1 MTNFKVKYKN
11 GRFDIKCVNHA
22 IPDVCRGVSAIIYTL
37 AQTLKIEHELKRD
50 KLLEMNL
57 KPGVATITVKP
68 KIRFKRKTEI
78 IIRTCVFGLMCI
90 QKAYPKEIDI
100 EADCILNKL

>member
-11 GRFDIKCVNHA
+11 GKFDIKCVNHA

-50 KLLEMNL
+50 KELVMDL
-57 KPGVATITVKP
+57 KPGSAIISIKP
-68 KIRFKRKTEI
+68 KRKFYKRTEL

-90 QKAYPKEIDI
+90 QKAYPKEITI
-100 EADCILNKL
+100 QADCVLNNL